1 MTILKVRIVATR
13 EVNPMGKA
21 KLFKPLY
28 KLLEIL
34 PSHFLQIN
42 SKPGEIQESGLQE
55 STPQKLEHV
64 KTQN

>member
-13 EVNPMGKA
+13 EVNSMGKA

-42 SKPGEIQESGLQE
+42 SKPGEIQERVW
-55 STPQKLEHV
+55 STGEYSPKAGAC
-64 KTQN
+64 